1 MQDTVYKVTFEHFF
15 FFKASVFQP
24 FEMDLVPMETYHCG
38 W

>member
-15 FFKASVFQP
+15 FKASMFQP